1 MTFTYVLLQKSK
13 NYFKTVQVVGVYTDE
28 SKAFKVLKHYT
39 DNDDTNHYYLQ
50 PAGVDNVDALKE
62 VA

>member
-39 DNDDTNHYYLQ
+39 DNDDTHHYYLNL
-50 PAGVDNVDALKE
+50 ANVDNFNTLKE